1 MGFHVAHLD
10 TSRTTVKWFR
20 WEFMR
25 VRIQKGCNDPVPVF
39 PACHLGAHGAGLRGY
54 RKWGWLVLTSPILVP
69 FLSPPCKAKV
79 QADPWDRPS
88 LRPSG
93 GLSLA
98 VTLIGRTHWK

>member
-1 MGFHVAHLD
+1 MCSQLATLEHMELD
-10 TSRTTVKWFR
+10 L
-20 WEFMR
+20 E
-25 VRIQKGCNDPVPVF
+25 
-39 PACHLGAHGAGLRGY
+39 GAESG
-54 RKWGWLVLTSPILVP
+54 GWLVLTSPILVP